1 MPKPANSILPP
12 NVPLLGK
19 IPGACA
25 TLFVMGA
32 CLSHPLLAQ
41 ITSLEDLQ
49 NRIAR
54 NNEASESS
62 SQASALKVSSN
73 PNVFYAAPG
82 AWGRIRCAYIYLEAP
97 KQLVENYPL
106 PNTQAR
112 WAFPEAMRNDLP
124 ALFQKVGLPEI
135 VGQTLLDPQ
144 SMVSADGMIFVFP
157 KGPDL
162 EALTP
167 DTRARIYTE
176 LAKYP
181 INEYH
186 VDPVLIIGQTVQE
199 WYKTSK
205 LRPELIRKIEQLSY
219 KRGETTAFSDISYLL
234 SFAQSDSEA
243 RVIFKSMTRTRGIL
257 VKIEA
262 DHNTNI
268 EEVVNYWSVGK
279 GLRRKDVE
287 PLLQSIIDTDG
298 IEALPLS
305 HMLPALVRKL
315 IYTYPGLDM
324 GKNGILPDCHWT
336 SLNFFNYDPHEYL
349 LDSRLATSAVLE
361 KFEQVDPPYK
371 YGDILFFLNKDTGDA
386 YHSCVY
392 LADNLV
398 FTKNGRNLLSPWLI
412 MKREDVEK
420 VYLYRGD
427 GRVQGFRKKPI
438 TD

>member
-1 MPKPANSILPP
+1 MQKSPNRLLSI
-12 NVPLLGK
+12 K
-19 IPGACA
+19 SSFSDKFPGYCK
-25 TLFVMGA
+25 TIFVLGA
-32 CLSHPLLAQ
+32 CLSLSVQAQ

-49 NRIAR
+49 NRFAR
-54 NNEASESS
+54 NNEASE
-62 SQASALKVSSN
+62 ASTQDLSPKVSAS
-73 PNVFYAAPG
+73 PNVFYASPG
-82 AWGRIRCAYIYLEAP
+82 AWGRLRCAYIYLEAP

-112 WAFPEAMRNDLP
+112 WAFPESMHNDLP
-124 ALFQKVGLPEI
+124 AFFQKVGLPEI
-135 VGQTLLDPQ
+135 VSQALLDPKTI
-144 SMVSADGMIFVFP
+144 VSADGMVFVFP

-162 EALTP
+162 EALTTE
-167 DTRARIYTE
+167 TRARIYTE

-186 VDPVLIIGQTVQE
+186 ADPVLIIGQTVQE

-205 LRPELIRKIEQLSY
+205 LRPELIQKIEQLAC
-219 KRGETTAFSDISYLL
+219 KRGETTAFSDVSYLL

-243 RVIFKSMTRTRGIL
+243 RIIFKSMTRTRGIL

-268 EEVVNYWSVGK
+268 EEVVGYWSIGK

-324 GKNGILPDCHWT
+324 GKHGILPDCHWT

-361 KFEQVDPPYK
+361 NFEQVDPPYK

-386 YHSCVY
+386 CHSCVY

-427 GRVQGFRKKPI
+427 GRVQGFRKK
-438 TD
+438 TTTE